1 MKSRVTIAK
10 EKHRNGYNCCQ
21 AVVCTYCDLLG
32 MNETLAF
39 RASEAYGLGIA
50 KRYETCGS
58 VCAMMM
64 LAGLKNSDAHLK
76 QPGSKLSTF
85 DLGHKMAEQFE
96 KWNTTCTCAIL
107 RGSDG
112 ITDRIRSC
120 RGCVSDCG
128 RIVEDICFQENLN
141 HMNLDKIMKSNDFN
155 KRNI

>member
-1 MKSRVTIAK
+1 MEKGGKVMKSRVTIAK

-64 LAGLKNSDAHLK
+64 LAGLKNSDANLK
-76 QPGSKLSTF
+76 QPGNFPVSYTHLT
-85 DLGHKMAEQFE
+85 LPT
-96 KWNTTCTCAIL
+96 N
-107 RGSDG
+107 
-112 ITDRIRSC
+112 IR
-120 RGCVSDCG
+120 V
-128 RIVEDICFQENLN
+128 
-141 HMNLDKIMKSNDFN
+141 
-155 KRNI
+155 